1 MKQARIEDDS
11 DLLKVPADDIP
22 PVRQPEVGA
31 HIDTNAAAASARVLG
46 TPSTISAP
54 TSSTPRQIPG
64 LAFRTRQKPERPKR
78 P

>member
-11 DLLKVPADDIP
+11 DLLKVPADEIP
-22 PVRQPEVGA
+22 PVRQPDVAA

-46 TPSTISAP
+46 TSSTMSAP

-64 LAFRTRQKPERPKR
+64 LAFRTLHKPEGPKG